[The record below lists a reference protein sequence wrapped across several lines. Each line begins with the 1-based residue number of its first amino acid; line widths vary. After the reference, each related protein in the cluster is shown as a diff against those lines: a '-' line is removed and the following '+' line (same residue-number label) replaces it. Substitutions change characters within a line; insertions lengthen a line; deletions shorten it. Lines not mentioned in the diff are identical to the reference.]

1 MRKHWLLSLLALS
14 FLLIEEAQ
22 SQVNYSFFTYQS
34 EKELGSKGF
43 NKQDEW
49 DKFRNKYEMN
59 RIDEVVTPTEYTLQ
73 VECSSILNIG
83 LCLTGESFDQ
93 VKIKSLLKTVLKNED
108 KLSDEYLGALNEE
121 VKNLLKTQAGKI
133 KFIDLRQLFIKAYRM
148 KADSLAGCCPDKMK
162 DLDLELREK
171 LCSVAEFHHGLEIT
185 LSGKT
190 ESKTF
195 GLRTIWTKR
204 TRSSNEQVPTLEP
217 RQYVTIYEREKNKE
231 ATKPIWWLVKK
242 DDDLKK
248 DLSTVGKNSNEYKAK
263 FYTSQKHRVVDKESI
278 LEIKFDQEALAKN
291 INFYGNISLAAKI
304 GNRSIEVSPYSLV
317 GKPQK
322 SYGVNS
328 KPILEIADNF
338 FRLMLE
344 VKNTEEA
351 GALVLKD
358 IEKLK
363 RDKLSSEVNKEISKK
378 TFDFNYEKLKLIVA
392 KIEREN
398 MLSGST
404 KVPDLFFRNLEI
416 KKSKNNSI
424 DTSGLAK
431 AKSIPDLTFND
442 LKSLDNSFTNE
453 IDNYIITTNKSIDTY
468 SIKNDSDL
476 NRIKQSIFA
485 LSPLL
490 KESDRNKLEF
500 SLQNKMVRPSE
511 IAELTPTTWVK
522 EDIEVGF
529 MRSLEKQAEDWADVV
544 RNAEKAKKYMEYF
557 KNTSESSESAFLRL
571 LMVTEID
578 FSENYRVI
586 KESLDYFATSSDK
599 LSEDKNFNKYA
610 KQLIN
615 AFKAIGEN
623 TFEFSRIL
631 SEYGYGNDFKK
642 INDLK
647 ESLLENPEDYKKVR
661 QRIALYAG
669 QIIFSK
675 LLYGTIDLKK
685 QSVNDGDEIEISVM
699 WYNID
704 ETTTTAEQGVELATA
719 KFLVKKTGWHLD
731 VSESALL
738 IHRID
743 EEKLRSGYPLSPSN
757 FKPTAGAS
765 LLWSYYNPYRTE
777 RLKKTGKYKGQ
788 YRQYDF
794 LKFLHWLEPSFGI
807 NVSYLDFR
815 TDRDFEFGAGP
826 VMGLFQNRIFLTTGY
841 NFSVNGESPFYMGIG
856 FSFSNIYKRINK
868 ADNE

>member
-1 MRKHWLLSLLALS
+1 MRKHWLPLLLALS

-43 NKQDEW
+43 DKQDEW
-49 DKFRNKYEMN
+49 DKFRDKYEMN

-171 LCSVAEFHHGLEIT
+171 LCSVAEFDHGLEIT

-195 GLRTIWTKR
+195 GLRAIGTKR

-231 ATKPIWWLVKK
+231 ATKPIWWLVKR

-248 DLSTVGKNSNEYKAK
+248 DLTTVGKSHNDYKAK
-263 FYTSQKHRVVDKESI
+263 FYTSQKHRVIDKESI

-338 FRLMLE
+338 FRLMIE
-344 VKNTEEA
+344 AKNAEMI
-351 GALVLKD
+351 GA
-358 IEKLK
+358 
-363 RDKLSSEVNKEISKK
+363 
-378 TFDFNYEKLKLIVA
+378 TA
-392 KIEREN
+392 
-398 MLSGST
+398 M
-404 KVPDLFFRNLEI
+404 
-416 KKSKNNSI
+416 
-424 DTSGLAK
+424 
-431 AKSIPDLTFND
+431 
-442 LKSLDNSFTNE
+442 
-453 IDNYIITTNKSIDTY
+453 
-468 SIKNDSDL
+468 
-476 NRIKQSIFA
+476 NRIKGIVEGKEKSDKNDDESKATFASTLSEFQTFFNKIGNGETDTLHISDNNDLDRLNQIFLR

-490 KESDRNKLEF
+490 KDDDRNKLEF
-500 SLQNKMVRPSE
+500 SIQQRKIPIV
-511 IAELTPTTWVK
+511 
-522 EDIEVGF
+522 EVGGLKEANRKAF
-529 MRSLEKQAEDWADVV
+529 NVAAIKSGFEKSLKHEIETGAWADFI
-544 RNAEKAKKYMEYF
+544 RHAEKASKFMAYF
-557 KNTSESSESAFLRL
+557 NSTSENSKSAFLRL
-571 LMVTEID
+571 IMLTEID
-578 FSENYRVI
+578 FSENYLIVKDVLQYFKTNEAKKLEEIDFYKQADRLI
-586 KESLDYFATSSDK
+586 KALKDISVNS
-599 LSEDKNFNKYA
+599 
-610 KQLIN
+610 Q
-615 AFKAIGEN
+615 
-623 TFEFSRIL
+623 EFTRIL
-631 SEYGYGNDFKK
+631 NEYGYGNNFSELK
-642 INDLK
+642 K
-647 ESLLENPEDYKKVR
+647 ESPVRQPSFIEILRMKNSVLDNLKRNISLLDNPQDYKKIR
-661 QRIALYAG
+661 ERIAQYAG

-765 LLWSYYNPYRTE
+765 LLWSYYNPFRTE

-826 VMGLFQNRIFLTTGY
+826 VMGLFQNRIFLTSGY

-868 ADNE
+868 ADND